1 MLAGPKKKVFHVSRL
16 NMMLLPVC
24 FQDALFQIR
33 MSPHIPIPILIFRE
47 FLSHVDV
54 GS

>member
-1 MLAGPKKKVFHVSRL
+1 MLAGPRKKVFHVSRL
-16 NMMLLPVC
+16 NVMLPPVC

-33 MSPHIPIPILIFRE
+33 MSPPIPILVFRE